1 VFRPFTDQALTRAA
15 GASLVPGN
23 GVRLL
28 KDAAEHY
35 PAFLEVI
42 RAARAH
48 VHLDCYIIADDAVG
62 REFGE
67 LLAAKAREGVRVR
80 IIHDWLGSL
89 YRTGRSFW
97 RPLRESGVE
106 VRAFNPPRAS
116 APLDWLHRDHRKALT
131 VDNRVAFVT
140 GLCIAKEWTGDA
152 AHGIEPWRDTGVE
165 IRGPAVADVEQAF
178 SEAWAAAG
186 APLPVE
192 DAPGPAPA
200 PEGAVSLRVVAGT
213 TFSTAAFRLDTLVA
227 AFARRRLWL
236 ADAYFAGTSVYVQA
250 LRAAARDG
258 VDVRLLVPGAS
269 SDLALVQIVSRA
281 GYRPLLDAG
290 VRVFEWNGPMMHAK
304 TAVADGH
311 WARVGSTNLNVA
323 SWIGNWELD
332 VIVEDD
338 GFGRAM
344 EEAYEADLARSTEIV
359 LGLARRMRGRRVH
372 PIAPVARH
380 VRRGTGSGP
389 RAAAGA
395 VRIGY
400 QIGAVVT
407 ARRTLGPAEAALAGR
422 AGLVLL
428 ALAVVTLFFP
438 LVTAVPFAVAAAW
451 VGLSL
456 LGRAWRLRRG
466 GGDARSPVEAA
477 SLEPRREDA
486 AGRREDGAA

>member
-1 VFRPFTDQALTRAA
+1 MFRPFTDQALTRAA

-48 VHLDCYIIADDAVG
+48 VHLDCYIIADDEVG
-62 REFGE
+62 REFAGV
-67 LLAAKAREGVRVR
+67 LAAKAREGVRVR

-89 YRTGRSFW
+89 YRTRRRFW
-97 RPLRESGVE
+97 RPLREAGAE
-106 VRAFNPPRAS
+106 VRAFNPPRPW
-116 APLDWLHRDHRKALT
+116 APLDWLQRDHRKALSI
-131 VDNRVAFVT
+131 DNRIAFVT
-140 GLCIAKEWTGDA
+140 GLCIAKEWTGDPA
-152 AHGIEPWRDTGVE
+152 RGIEPWRDTGVE

-178 SEAWAAAG
+178 AEAWAATG
-186 APLPVE
+186 EPLPEE
-192 DAPGPAPA
+192 DVPRPAPP
-200 PEGAVSLRVVAGT
+200 PEGGVALRVVAGT

-236 ADAYFAGTSVYVQA
+236 ADAYFAGTSIYVQA

-269 SDLALVQIVSRA
+269 SDIALVQFVSRA
-281 GYRPLLDAG
+281 GYRPLLEAG

-311 WARVGSTNLNVA
+311 WGRVGSTNLNVA
-323 SWIGNWELD
+323 SWISNWELD

-338 GFGRAM
+338 GLGRAM
-344 EEAYEADLARSTEIV
+344 EQMYEADLAHSTEIV
-359 LGLARRMRGRRVH
+359 LGAGRLRGRRVR

-422 AGLVLL
+422 AGVVLL
-428 ALAVVTLFFP
+428 VLAVVTLFFP
-438 LVTAVPFAVAAAW
+438 LVTAVPVAVVAAW

-456 LGRAWRLRRG
+456 LGRAWRLRRPTARAQALPASVPHERP
-466 GGDARSPVEAA
+466 GDTA
-477 SLEPRREDA
+477 S
-486 AGRREDGAA
+486 RREDGAA

>member
-23 GVRLL
+23 AVRLL

-35 PAFLEVI
+35 PAFLDAI
-42 RAARAH
+42 RAARDY
-48 VHLDCYIIADDAVG
+48 VHLDSYIIADDAVG
-62 REFGE
+62 QEFAE
-67 LLAAKAREGVRVR
+67 VFAAKAREGVRVR
-80 IIHDWLGSL
+80 IIHDWIGSL
-89 YRTGRSFW
+89 NRTRRPFW
-97 RPLRESGVE
+97 RPLREAGVE
-106 VRAFNPPRAS
+106 VRAFNPPRLW
-116 APLDWLHRDHRKALT
+116 APLDWLHRDHRKALA
-131 VDNRVAFVT
+131 VDGRIAFVT
-140 GLCIAKEWTGDA
+140 GLCIAKEWTGDPA
-152 AHGIEPWRDTGVE
+152 RGIEPWRDTGVE

-178 SEAWAAAG
+178 AEAWAATGTPLPAG
-186 APLPVE
+186 A
-192 DAPGPAPA
+192 AATPAPT
-200 PEGAVSLRVVAGT
+200 PEGNVSLRVVAGT
-213 TFSTAAFRLDTLVA
+213 TFRAAAFRLDTLVA

-236 ADAYFAGTSVYVQA
+236 ADAYFAGTSIYVQA

-269 SDLALVQIVSRA
+269 SDIALVQVVSRA
-281 GYRPLLDAG
+281 GYRPLLEAG

-344 EEAYEADLARSTEIV
+344 EQAYEGDLAHSTEIV
-359 LGLARRMRGRRVH
+359 LGVGRRLRGRRVQ

-400 QIGAVVT
+400 QIGAVVA

-422 AGLVLL
+422 SGTVLL
-428 ALAVVTLFFP
+428 LLAVVTLFFP
-438 LVTAVPFAVAAAW
+438 LVTAIPFAVVAAW

-456 LGRAWRLRRG
+456 LGRAWRLRHPPA
-466 GGDARSPVEAA
+466 DAGPP
-477 SLEPRREDA
+477 SLR
-486 AGRREDGAA
+486 